1 MDGIGGMDRT
11 GGLGAQ
17 PAPASNRIRAG
28 RRLIGV
34 GVGPGDP
41 DLITVKAVG
50 VLERADVV
58 FVPVS
63 EGTPPPG
70 RAEATVRAHVTHD
83 RIRRLPFR
91 MTGDADYDTPAEVV
105 AQALRTHAGS
115 HRGGSPGDSQGGGVA
130 FATIGDPNVY
140 STFTTLA
147 ARVRALLP
155 DVVVETVPG
164 IMALQ
169 DLAARSGTVLA
180 VGTETVALLPLT
192 AGVDA
197 YRRAVADHDTVIAY
211 KGGRA
216 LPRVL
221 DILAEADRLGGPG
234 DTDSTS
240 GTAVY
245 GASLGLADCDV
256 RPAGELP
263 RDQPGP
269 YLSTVISTRR
279 RQWPT

>member
-1 MDGIGGMDRT
+1 MVAMS
-11 GGLGAQ
+11 AQ
-17 PAPASNRIRAG
+17 PASGDRLADSL
-28 RRLIGV
+28 LIGV

-41 DLITVKAVG
+41 DLITIKAVG
-50 VLERADVV
+50 VLEHAEVV

-70 RAEATVRAHVTHD
+70 RAEATVRAHITHD
-83 RIRRLPFR
+83 RIRHLPFR
-91 MTGDADYDTPAEVV
+91 MTGDADYDTPAGVV
-105 AQALRTHAGS
+105 AEALRAHP
-115 HRGGSPGDSQGGGVA
+115 GGRIA

-147 ARVRALLP
+147 ARVRALRP
-155 DVVVETVPG
+155 GVVIETIPG

-180 VGTETVALLPLT
+180 VGAETVALLPLT

-221 DILAEADRLGGPG
+221 DVLADADRLGGAG
-234 DTDSTS
+234 

-245 GASLGLADCDV
+245 GAALGLADCDI

-263 RDQPGP
+263 RDQAGP
-269 YLSTVISTRR
+269 YLSTVISIRR
-279 RQWPT
+279 RQWPG

>member
-1 MDGIGGMDRT
+1 MNNGAAPKA
-11 GGLGAQ
+11 GL
-17 PAPASNRIRAG
+17 
-28 RRLIGV
+28 LVGV

-41 DLITVKAVG
+41 DLVTVKAVG

-63 EGTPPPG
+63 DGVPPPG

-83 RIRRLPFR
+83 RIRHLPFA
-91 MTGDADYDTPAEVV
+91 MTGDADYDTPAAVV
-105 AQALRTHAGS
+105 AKALRARPAGTI
-115 HRGGSPGDSQGGGVA
+115 A

-147 ARVRALLP
+147 TRVRVLLP
-155 DVVVETVPG
+155 GVTVETIPG

-180 VGTETVALLPLT
+180 IGTETVALLPLT

-216 LPRVL
+216 LPQVL
-221 DILAEADRLGGPG
+221 EVLAEADRLDGTGGA
-234 DTDSTS
+234 
-240 GTAVY
+240 AVY
-245 GASLGLADCDV
+245 GAALGLADCDV
-256 RPAGELP
+256 RPAGDLP
-263 RDQPGP
+263 RDQSGP
-269 YLSTVISTRR
+269 YLSTLISTRR

>member
-1 MDGIGGMDRT
+1 MSAEAVRVRSC
-11 GGLGAQ
+11 LV
-17 PAPASNRIRAG
+17 
-28 RRLIGV
+28 GV

-41 DLITVKAVG
+41 DLVTVRAVRT
-50 VLERADVV
+50 LERADVV

-63 EGTPPPG
+63 EGLPPPG

-83 RIRRLPFR
+83 RIRHVVFR
-91 MTGDADYDTPAEVV
+91 MTGDADYDTPAVTV
-105 AQALRTHAGS
+105 SQALREHPTGS
-115 HRGGSPGDSQGGGVA
+115 VA

-140 STFTTLA
+140 STFTALA

-155 DVVVETVPG
+155 EVIIETIPG
-164 IMALQ
+164 IMAMQ

-216 LPRVL
+216 LPQVL
-221 DILAEADRLGGPG
+221 DVLAEADRLDG
-234 DTDSTS
+234 TH

-245 GASLGLADCDV
+245 GAWTGLPDEDV

-279 RQWPT
+279 RQWPA

>member
-1 MDGIGGMDRT
+1 MSGGNVE
-11 GGLGAQ
+11 GGEGGGTV
-17 PAPASNRIRAG
+17 PVRG
-28 RRLIGV
+28 RLVGV

-41 DLITVKAVG
+41 DLVTIRAVRT
-50 VLERADVV
+50 LERADVV

-63 EGTPPPG
+63 EGLPPPG

-83 RIRRLPFR
+83 RIRQVAFR
-91 MTGDADYDTPAEVV
+91 MTGDADYDAPAVTV
-105 AQALRTHAGS
+105 SQALREHPTGS
-115 HRGGSPGDSQGGGVA
+115 VA

-155 DVVVETVPG
+155 EVTIETVPG
-164 IMALQ
+164 IMAMQ

-216 LPRVL
+216 LPQVL
-221 DILAEADRLGGPG
+221 DVLAEADRLA
-234 DTDSTS
+234 
-240 GTAVY
+240 GTHGAAVY
-245 GASLGLADCDV
+245 GACTGLPEEDIRLAAD
-256 RPAGELP
+256 LP

-279 RQWPT
+279 RQWPV